1 MSTLSGLSVLLVE
14 DEYLI
19 ALDAEQML
27 RDLGVRDVEIVSTF
41 DNAQK
46 QTQTGAFD
54 VAVLDVN
61 INGQLSFPIAE
72 ILKSRNIPFVFA
84 TGYSLRER
92 PIAGFEGGICVGKP
106 YTQEGLRKALTAAL
120 SDEAARAPVRQAAA
134 AT

>member
-1 MSTLSGLSVLLVE
+1 MSFLAGFSVLLVE

-27 RDLGVRDVEIVSTF
+27 RDMGVRDVEIVSTF
-41 DNAQK
+41 ENAQK
-46 QTQTGAFD
+46 RAQAGTFD

-72 ILKSRNIPFVFA
+72 ILKARGIPFVFA

-92 PIAGFEGGICVGKP
+92 PIAGFEGGICVSKP
-106 YTQEGLRKALTAAL
+106 YTQEGLRKALAAAL
-120 SDEAARAPVRQAAA
+120 GKEEKSAPSVAVAS
-134 AT
+134 

>member
-1 MSTLSGLSVLLVE
+1 MSFLAGFSVLLVE

-27 RDLGVRDVEIVSTF
+27 RDMGVRDVEIVSTF
-41 DNAQK
+41 ENAQK
-46 QTQTGAFD
+46 RAQAGTFD

-72 ILKSRNIPFVFA
+72 ILTARGIPFVFA

-92 PIAGFEGGICVGKP
+92 PIAGFEGGICVSKP
-106 YTQEGLRKALTAAL
+106 YTQEGLRKALAAAL
-120 SDEAARAPVRQAAA
+120 GKEEKSAPSVAVAS
-134 AT
+134 

>member
-1 MSTLSGLSVLLVE
+1 MGVLSGLSVLLVE

-27 RDLGVRDVEIVSTF
+27 RELGVRDVEIASTF
-41 DNAQK
+41 ETARK
-46 QTQTGAFD
+46 QTQTGTFD
-54 VAVLDVN
+54 LAVLDVN

-106 YTQEGLRKALTAAL
+106 YTQEGLRKALSTAL
-120 SDEAARAPVRQAAA
+120 GGDEKAAQKAPAPAP
-134 AT
+134 

>member
-1 MSTLSGLSVLLVE
+1 MSLLAGCSVLLVE

-27 RDLGVRDVEIVSTF
+27 RDMGVREVEIVSTF
-41 DNAQK
+41 ENAQNR
-46 QTQTGAFD
+46 TQAGTFD

-72 ILKSRNIPFVFA
+72 ILKARGIPFVFA

-92 PIAGFEGGICVGKP
+92 PIAGFEGGICVSKP
-106 YTQEGLRKALTAAL
+106 YTQDGLRKALAAAL
-120 SDEAARAPVRQAAA
+120 GKDEKSATRVVVAP
-134 AT
+134 